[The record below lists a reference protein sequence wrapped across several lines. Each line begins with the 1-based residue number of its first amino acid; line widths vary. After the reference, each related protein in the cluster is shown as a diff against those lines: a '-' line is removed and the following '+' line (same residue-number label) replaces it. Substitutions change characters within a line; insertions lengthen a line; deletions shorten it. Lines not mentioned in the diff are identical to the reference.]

1 MIGTRFF
8 SAMSNNI
15 KGVVLDVS
23 KSSSSEGSYVA
34 LVQTEKDIVQIVISR
49 SQAEYLL
56 KALVPTNLING
67 MDLDAGKLSNQI
79 KQLLKTKA
87 PVEFSTKSGS
97 GSKWYTVDLNAT
109 PSKVIFITDSSSV
122 NEEDVNSTF
131 APADWPGKAED
142 ERFVPVPTI
151 RVPGSSTTR
160 IGYAVFDSPIQH
172 ISQQRTSYIEEQ
184 PTIRESSTIKRGTGF
199 SYQTYDLSYVATNS
213 TDIKNSV
220 QEVIEQI
227 LLDPFVYCEGGP
239 FGERPG
245 AGDIPFHEFVVQSI
259 QISTIPG
266 MPSAVAVDLSL
277 SPFLFSWFC
286 PQTLNKHVEDG
297 LQITMDDV
305 ICWPLVKMWTKTR
318 GKSIYN
324 NAPSRP
330 LNGKFVLSLPS
341 QEVVNSIENLAEDF
355 KSIDTSKDYTT
366 FKNLLDIVQHNSNTL
381 TKEDEILTP
390 NIKRVTSA
398 YIKDGEKVF
407 VLKVSS
413 KEAFEKLAA
422 SPAYIGLADW
432 SIYKSHNFVDDNG
445 KYLPESGNF
454 DVTRAASEATQDLGF
469 VSSVAREDW
478 GNYSFLAI
486 SKLSGVRNTAIG
498 NYYDNKISAS
508 ARSINKA
515 TEDDKKAAIA
525 APWEYFGVALSVN
538 GQTETTLIPMV
549 SALLKTESEK
559 RKTVYNP
566 ERQAYLD
573 LLSQESQR
581 TVPIISCGFSQ
592 DEDIVIETVSGT
604 RINNV
609 VPIQVEGISLPIHQ
623 SLGGGSSKIT
633 VRGKCFSRDAKKKL
647 EFIKQEFDQRCIKMT
662 NTPYGG
668 GVNSKYDST
677 PFLQVQNEIFQLLG
691 VDFVMPL
698 TLSINSVQEQ
708 PHVWDFEFEFLEYN
722 PKTQAAERIK
732 FLPTTLDSQ
741 GKLIN
746 FQDPS
751 PNETDPLVAKAE
763 EYFSLQYSL
772 ASQEIMADKSLPT
785 KAELDY
791 WITLLAEEAQ
801 NREAKKPK
809 LTERLPS
816 DLELLDIC
824 EDFLQHKYCRSKI
837 AQFKPLPKT
846 DLSTFALSGS
856 WVDPDFYY
864 CYDVDTLWGALIDK
878 AAASEYG
885 ERQKDFT
892 PGEIKDPSK
901 ATLYRE
907 FDPLFNA
914 YTVHKP
920 GYIGSGINDID
931 NELTDAANNRTFP
944 VENKDAGIRAAKSAS
959 EAMDA
964 TIGAWWKQRTT
975 QSDSLKGFAGDVPEY
990 LKGEENSA
998 SLLTVGTNGSE
1009 DSANDALTLAPEIR
1023 NDFMNFQW
1031 RIQKLKE
1038 AAALGWA
1045 NGSAHYD
1052 LYNRG
1057 GWGWTFQNNL
1067 DSRAFLVPVE
1077 LGSRSIAYGVN
1088 TPFEGVF
1095 ELERDLVKFLGLDV
1109 PSFEVLKT
1117 LPEDYVYLSWW
1128 FSRKEENASD
1138 TQVGWNGILDL
1149 VRKDTFNKVKGTF
1162 ANFGPYQ
1169 SSNKISFYQKT
1180 AIAAAGFQ
1188 AKINKPTT
1196 DGFYVPAGNS
1206 ATEAMIASMSMF
1218 DELGAKYKVD
1228 PHIIRAF
1235 CLRRTGFGLENIRP
1249 DSGDAGWLQLN
1260 TEVVPSSA
1268 NFKDCVEVVFAT
1280 YAKYLKRFNN
1290 IPTLALTATH
1300 IELTSKGREKHWVSA
1315 DFDENLLAAFKTV
1328 QARLSTSRYG
1338 EAAKNAVNTFFASV
1352 ATQIKV
1358 IIDDYW
1364 TAYIEISRV
1373 LGSHIHASTS
1383 AQRDFLFSPFN
1394 AYIVLDV
1401 GINVSNVST
1410 SYSPSGERVR
1420 IDVGRGEVSRLSFGA
1435 KLANDPNLNAEEAA
1449 LIRIKVDFGLT
1460 PHTENAVYSAMLDAR
1475 KYGAWGRM
1483 VQAYPT
1489 YSVIIINE
1497 GFYYKEG
1504 GIKLWDQ
1511 FYTRGGIT
1519 NIQIFKTK
1527 TDPAHKAYITFSNMF
1542 TALTRYS
1549 QMEALRQHIAEDINN
1564 QQQRSLAFADGIKDF
1579 AGKLWNNL
1587 IAKIPSKDL
1596 LNLWQ
1601 NNHLQQL
1608 ALSPGARIQVRLGY
1622 GSGAHMLPTV
1632 FNGRVVEVPVDNGS
1646 VTIVAEGDGW
1656 ELNKPLTSS
1665 VQKTVDGGMAYQ
1677 SSKGIIGT
1685 GTEPS
1690 YIVAQTM
1697 VPGNMLLAAV
1707 SAGRFGKTHPCP
1719 HFGDI
1724 YFSNGSYHIP
1734 ELYMNMYGSC
1744 KGAMEQQFDFSN
1756 QIFNKNAIYN
1766 WDQKTLISVSVKEA
1780 TTWRTA
1786 QVCRMAVMDTVTS
1799 VEPFHTRSTL
1809 FFGRWWYPFNYAYD
1823 PSILKFSGEKK
1834 ETKSTPFLYN
1844 RKPSPTTKEKVEN
1857 VYSKL
1862 DPIVQFWL
1870 KETGFNDQIVEV
1882 FPTPSTRGES
1892 YKRTWVYVKSM
1903 SEDNRFYHA
1912 EIGYSLG
1919 ATERDITSNPGL
1931 VTLRILAGAELETA
1945 KQLAKRF
1952 TFYND
1957 PQNKSVIVRP
1967 GEEVGFEQ
1975 LSTDLQ
1981 NKTASLEISGNDP
1994 ILLRDV
2000 QNYVKYLKYKSYMQV
2015 WPAVTGLNLINNSIS
2030 LDTSHLYTDAMG
2042 QNVFN
2047 GVFSKDTLA
2056 KTISFSVDDDI
2067 QDSERRTLLVDTG
2080 LYVTAAQKGYY
2091 ESFRDF
2097 VGGFTPV
2104 VGESIKGIPDTPAVE
2119 NSVVT
2124 ALCDSVRT
2132 MYGGLITIQGQSS
2145 IKPND
2150 LILLNDMINSLEGPV
2165 FVSSVTHSL
2174 DFERGFCTMIN
2185 PECVALPHLSPQG
2198 SKLITSLSVG
2208 PMGKLGQYVVG
2219 RGLTTMTGAYLKNR
2233 LGSPFNRRIAEL
2245 NKTID
2250 AIKQSNIHSFYDHS
2264 VTDIKDRLLF
2274 LIDEKLKQ
2282 NSIVSG
2288 PFTISQ
2294 ERKNL
2299 LNLRKILL
2307 DSSNTNLPEILRR
2320 ARDLNLEIPAL
2331 GLLSD
2336 DGKDIAKVVLESQQ
2350 YHAKIYQALS
2360 KELGDTVD
2368 PQTIHTLAD
2377 KKAIEFINKQIDPIR
2392 KRMEKSIKNDLKQIK
2407 KLRKEIDKKVA
2418 ITKSSSTTDINEIN
2432 KLADEIREL
2441 DSKLQA
2447 KLDGLVDTEYERA
2460 ELNKFLQTIKNDTYP
2475 DYAKIDS
2482 ATVKAASEAAK
2493 AAEDYKLPSSSI
2505 KLVEKLKKMENKL
2518 KQSAELAEDAI
2529 EARKLATAARAA
2541 KKMANA
2547 IEKTASV
2554 ASILGPQVVLKVMFE
2569 VYRFTIGGGVI
2580 TATNL
2585 WLRARQCVTVIP
2597 LRTRDSMGTSI
2608 PYTAGLR
2615 GHQGAVVGDDI
2626 SYFDKLLEG
2635 WLGGKGEGPL
2645 VTAAMVVGAALG
2657 IDSPEYGNTEIDS
2670 AYLKKIAQPEN
2681 LNE

>member
-1 MIGTRFF
+1 MIGTTFF
-8 SAMSNNI
+8 SLLNNNI
-15 KGVVLDVS
+15 RGIVLNVS

-34 LVQTEKDIVQIVISR
+34 LVQTNKDVVQINISR
-49 SQAEYLL
+49 PQAEYLL
-56 KALVPTNLING
+56 KSLIPSNLLNG
-67 MDLDAGKLSNQI
+67 IDLDSGVLSNQI
-79 KQLLKTKA
+79 KQILKTKA
-87 PVEFSTKSGS
+87 PTEFTVKTNS
-97 GSKWYTVDLNAT
+97 GSKWFVVDLKAPPN
-109 PSKVIFITDSSSV
+109 KVISVIDNSSV
-122 NEEDVNSTF
+122 NTDDVSSPF
-131 APADWPGKAED
+131 APADWPGKTEE
-142 ERFVPVPTI
+142 ERFIPVPAI
-151 RVPGSSTTR
+151 RTPGSTTTR
-160 IGYAVFDSPIQH
+160 IGYAVFDAPIQH
-172 ISQQRTSYIEEQ
+172 ISQQRTSYVEEQ
-184 PTIRESSTIKRGTGF
+184 PTIREASTTKRGTGF

-213 TDIKNSV
+213 IDIRKSV
-220 QEVIEQI
+220 QEVLEQI
-227 LLDPFVYCEGGP
+227 LLDPFIYCEGGP

-245 AGDIPFHEFVVQSI
+245 AGDIPFHEFVAQSI

-277 SPFLFSWFC
+277 SPFLFSWYC

-297 LQITMDDV
+297 LQLTMDDI
-305 ICWPLVKMWTKTR
+305 ICWPLVKMWAKTR

-324 NAPSRP
+324 NTPSRP

-341 QEVVNSIENLAEDF
+341 QEVVNSVESLAENFRSTD
-355 KSIDTSKDYTT
+355 SSKDYAT
-366 FKNLLDIVQHNSNTL
+366 FKNFIDIIQNNSSTL

-390 NIKRVTSA
+390 NIKRISSS
-398 YIKDGEKVF
+398 YIKEGEKIF
-407 VLKVSS
+407 ILKVSS
-413 KEAFEKLAA
+413 KEAFEKLSS

-432 SIYKSHNFVDDNG
+432 SIYKSHNFIDDNG

-454 DVTRAASEATQDLGF
+454 DVTQAANEVRQDIGF
-469 VSSVAREDW
+469 ISSVARENN

-486 SKLSGVRNTAIG
+486 SKLSGPRNTAIE
-498 NYYDNKISAS
+498 NYYNNRIADS
-508 ARSINKA
+508 ARSVNKI
-515 TEDDKKAAIA
+515 TEDEKRAAIS
-525 APWEYFGVALSVN
+525 APWEYFGVALSVTDTN
-538 GQTETTLIPMV
+538 ETSLIPMT
-549 SALLKTESEK
+549 SSLLKIESEK
-559 RKTVYNP
+559 RKTIYNP

-573 LLSQESQR
+573 LLSQENQR
-581 TVPIISCGFSQ
+581 TVPIVSCGFSQ
-592 DEDIVIETVSGT
+592 DEDIVVEAVSGT
-604 RINNV
+604 RVNNV

-623 SLGGGSSKIT
+623 SLGGGSSKFT
-633 VRGKCFSRDAKKKL
+633 VRGKCFSRDAKKRL
-647 EFIKQEFDQRCIKMT
+647 EYIKQEFDERCIKMT

-668 GVNSKYDST
+668 GVTSKYDST

-708 PHVWDFEFEFLEYN
+708 PNVWDFEFEFLEYN
-722 PKTQAAERIK
+722 PKTQSSERIR

-746 FQDPS
+746 FQDPGPS
-751 PNETDPLVAKAE
+751 ETDPLVAKAE

-772 ASQEIMADKSLPT
+772 STQEIMPDKYLPT

-801 NREAKKPK
+801 NRESRKPRIIN
-809 LTERLPS
+809 RLPN

-824 EDFLQHKYCRSKI
+824 EDFLQHKHCRKKI

-846 DLSTFALSGS
+846 DISTIALSGS

-885 ERQKDFT
+885 ERQKDLT

-907 FDPLFNA
+907 FDPLYNT
-914 YTVHKP
+914 YTVHTP
-920 GYIGSGINDID
+920 GYLGSGINDID

-944 VENKDAGIRAAKSAS
+944 VENKEAGIKAARSAT
-959 EAMDA
+959 EAMDS

-990 LKGEENSA
+990 LNGENNNA
-998 SLLTVGTNGSE
+998 FLLTVGTDGSE
-1009 DSANDALTLAPEIR
+1009 DSANDALVLAPEIR
-1023 NDFMNFQW
+1023 NDFMSFQW

-1038 AAALGWA
+1038 ASAFGLS
-1045 NGSAHYD
+1045 NGTSHYD
-1052 LYNRG
+1052 LYTHG
-1057 GWGWTFQNNL
+1057 GWGFQNNL
-1067 DSRAFLVPVE
+1067 NSRAFLVPIN
-1077 LGSRSIAYGVN
+1077 LGTKSAAYGVN
-1088 TPFEGVF
+1088 TPFEGIF
-1095 ELERDLVKFLGLDV
+1095 DFGREFFRLLGINE
-1109 PSFEVLKT
+1109 PSYEVLKT
-1117 LPEDYVYLSWW
+1117 LPEDYLYLSWW
-1128 FSRKEENASD
+1128 FTRQEQDDSNTK
-1138 TQVGWNGILDL
+1138 VGWSGILDL
-1149 VRKDTFNKVKGTF
+1149 VRKDTFNKIKGKF
-1162 ANFGPYQ
+1162 SVVDPYQ
-1169 SSNKISFYQKT
+1169 SDNKISFYQKT
-1180 AIAAAGFQ
+1180 AIATAGFQ
-1188 AKINKPTT
+1188 SKITKSTNNE
-1196 DGFYVPAGNS
+1196 FYTPIGNS
-1206 ATEAMIASMSMF
+1206 ATEAMIASMGMF

-1228 PHIIRAF
+1228 PNVIRAF

-1249 DSGDAGWLQLN
+1249 DAGDAGWLQLN
-1260 TEVVPSSA
+1260 VEVLPSNA
-1268 NFKDCVEVVFAT
+1268 NFKDCVELVFST

-1300 IELTSKGREKHWVSA
+1300 IELTSKGREKHWVGG
-1315 DFDENLLAAFKTV
+1315 DFDENLLTAFKNA
-1328 QARLSTSRYG
+1328 QARLSSSRYG
-1338 EAAKNAVNTFFASV
+1338 ESAKNAINTFFSSV
-1352 ATQIKV
+1352 ATQIKL

-1364 TAYIEISRV
+1364 TAYIEVSRV
-1373 LGSHIHASTS
+1373 LGSHIHPVTNN
-1383 AQRDFLFSPFN
+1383 QRDYLFNPFN
-1394 AYIVLDV
+1394 AYILLDA
-1401 GINVSNVST
+1401 GINISNVST

-1435 KLANDPNLNAEEAA
+1435 RLANDSNLNAEEAG

-1497 GFYYKEG
+1497 GFYYKGG

-1511 FYTRGGIT
+1511 FYTRGGI
-1519 NIQIFKTK
+1519 NKIEIFKSK
-1527 TDPAHKAYITFSNMF
+1527 TDPAHKAFITFSNMF

-1549 QMEALRQHIAEDINN
+1549 QMEALRQQVAEDVNN
-1564 QQQRSLAFADGIKDF
+1564 QQQKSLVFADGPRDF
-1579 AGKLWNNL
+1579 VGKVWNNL

-1632 FNGRVVEVPVDNGS
+1632 FNGRVIEVPVDNGS

-1656 ELNKPLTSS
+1656 ELNKPITNSI
-1665 VQKTVDGGMAYQ
+1665 QKTTDGGLAYQ
-1677 SSKGIIGT
+1677 SSKGIVGT

-1707 SAGRFGKTHPCP
+1707 TAGRFGKTHPCP

-1724 YFSNGSYHIP
+1724 YFSNGAYHTP
-1734 ELYMNMYGSC
+1734 EIYMNMYGSC
-1744 KGAMEQQFDFSN
+1744 KGLMEQNFNFSN

-1780 TTWRTA
+1780 TTWKTA

-1823 PSILKFSGEKK
+1823 PSILKFTKPSVIKK
-1834 ETKSTPFLYN
+1834 EIFSTGQSNINTKPTPIKHQTIDSEYRKLHPFVKEWLKATNFQDYIIDVRSNASGPGGGITQRDLVFFIDKSTQQPYAAWIEYPVGIN
-1844 RKPSPTTKEKVEN
+1844 PSN
-1857 VYSKL
+1857 A
-1862 DPIVQFWL
+1862 
-1870 KETGFNDQIVEV
+1870 
-1882 FPTPSTRGES
+1882 ST
-1892 YKRTWVYVKSM
+1892 
-1903 SEDNRFYHA
+1903 
-1912 EIGYSLG
+1912 
-1919 ATERDITSNPGL
+1919 NPNL
-1931 VTLRILAGAELETA
+1931 VTLTKIDLKTAEKLGYLLRSLPNTQSNTSYIASE
-1945 KQLAKRF
+1945 KL
-1952 TFYND
+1952 D
-1957 PQNKSVIVRP
+1957 SKSVPVT
-1967 GEEVGFEQ
+1967 F
-1975 LSTDLQ
+1975 D
-1981 NKTASLEISGNDP
+1981 GNDP
-1994 ILLRDV
+1994 TLLKEV
-2000 QNYVKYLKYKSYMQV
+2000 ENYVKYLKFKSYLQV

-2030 LDTSHLYTDAMG
+2030 LDTSHVYTDAIG

-2080 LYVTAAQKGYY
+2080 LYVTAAQKGYF

-2104 VGESIKGIPDTPAVE
+2104 VGDSIKGIPDTPAVE

-2150 LILLNDMINSLEGPV
+2150 LILINDMINSLEGPV
-2165 FVSSVTHSL
+2165 FVSAVTHSL
-2174 DFERGFCTMIN
+2174 DFERGFNTMIN
-2185 PECVALPHLSPQG
+2185 PECVAIPHLSPQG
-2198 SKLITSLSVG
+2198 SKLLTSLSVG
-2208 PMGKLGQYVVG
+2208 PIGKLGQYMVG
-2219 RGLTTMTGAYLKNR
+2219 RGLTTMTGAYLKDR
-2233 LGSPFNRRIAEL
+2233 LGSAFTRRISEL
-2245 NKTID
+2245 NKSID
-2250 AIKQSNIHSFYDHS
+2250 AIKQSDIHSFYDHS
-2264 VTDIKDRLLF
+2264 INNIKDRLLF
-2274 LIDEKLKQ
+2274 LIDERLNQ
-2282 NSIVSG
+2282 PSNLGG
-2288 PFTISQ
+2288 PFALSQ

-2299 LNLRKILL
+2299 INLRKVLL
-2307 DSSNTNLPEILRR
+2307 DSSNTNLPEIMRR

-2336 DGKDIAKVVLESQQ
+2336 DAKAITKIVLEAQQ
-2350 YHAKIYQALS
+2350 YHADIYKALVA
-2360 KELGDTVD
+2360 ELGDSVD
-2368 PQTIHTLAD
+2368 PKTIHKLAD
-2377 KKAIEFINKQIDPIR
+2377 KKAIEFINKEIIPIR
-2392 KRMEKSIKNDLKQIK
+2392 KNMDKNIKNDIKQLKNLKKQINQ
-2407 KLRKEIDKKVA
+2407 KLKIKNSNK
-2418 ITKSSSTTDINEIN
+2418 TTDVVEIN
-2432 KLADEIREL
+2432 KLAVEIKEL
-2441 DSKLQA
+2441 ESKLQS
-2447 KLDGLVDTEYERA
+2447 KLDGLVDTDFERR
-2460 ELNKFLQTIKNDTYP
+2460 ELDKFLQTIKTNENIIENEVELT
-2475 DYAKIDS
+2475 
-2482 ATVKAASEAAK
+2482 SEAVKLAK
-2493 AAEDYKLPSSSI
+2493 KYKNPSSSV
-2505 KLVEKLKKMENKL
+2505 KLVEKLKKIENNL
-2518 KQSAELAEDAI
+2518 KQSSELVEDAL
-2529 EARKLATAARAA
+2529 EAKKLATAARGA
-2541 KKMANA
+2541 KKMAGA
-2547 IEKTASV
+2547 IEKTTSIASM
-2554 ASILGPQVVLKVMFE
+2554 LGPQVVLKVMFE
-2569 VYRFTIGGGVI
+2569 VYRFTIGAGVI

-2585 WLRARQCVTVIP
+2585 WLRARQCVTIIP

-2608 PYTAGLR
+2608 PYTAGIR
-2615 GHQGAVVGDDI
+2615 GHQGAVVGDDL

-2645 VTAAMVVGAALG
+2645 VTATMVVGAALG
-2657 IDSPEYGNTEIDS
+2657 IDTPEYGNTEVDS
-2670 AYLKKIAQPEN
+2670 EYLKKIAQNSDLDE
-2681 LNE
+2681 